1 MSYHLPVIIFLI
13 PFLTAVC
20 MPMVGGKNRDW
31 CRPMA
36 LAAVFAMCFTAVLNL
51 WGVLVVLDHG
61 ETPDRY
67 FFGGWPISTSLPAPP
82 IRIEWVN
89 DPFSSVMLVALSFLA
104 SLCLIYGGPVLPQSL
119 GKRVVH
125 YYTLILLLISG
136 LTGIVFAGD
145 IFNIFVFLEVAALS
159 AYALVAVPG
168 GRALVAAFRYLILGT
183 LGASFYLLGVVF
195 LYAATGTLNMADL
208 AEQLTDNDSKLMTS
222 KTIIAGSTFMFIGLG
237 IKMALFPLHGWLP
250 GAYTR
255 APDAISPIL
264 AALMTK
270 VALYAWVRIMFWVLG
285 ARAELGQVHL
295 LALLGVL
302 GAIAAVVGAL
312 LALGQQDVKR
322 MFAYGGISHIGLIL
336 IGVSQGNQTGFAGGM
351 FYLINDAVMQ
361 ASAFFIAG
369 AAVYQHG
376 ARTVDEWASL
386 RGSPWMTGALIILA
400 MSMIGIPPTGGFFG
414 KWYIILGAIEA
425 GNYLAVGAVVV
436 ATLLT
441 MAYFQRLFISIFRD
455 LQTSSSTVR
464 VETHRSLRV
473 SVGVTSVAIIVLGL
487 CSDPIIK
494 LFRNVAESV
503 GLVNS

>member
-1 MSYHLPVIIFLI
+1 MSNHLPLIAFLI
-13 PFLTAVC
+13 PFLTAIC
-20 MPMVGGKNRDW
+20 MPMVGGKNRHW

-36 LAAVFAMCFTAVLNL
+36 LAAVFAMCVTAVVNL
-51 WGVLVVLDHG
+51 WVVLDHG
-61 ETPDRY
+61 KTRY
-67 FFGGWPISTSLPAPP
+67 AFGGWPISTSLPAPP
-82 IRIEWVN
+82 IGIEWVN
-89 DPFSSVMLVALSFLA
+89 DPLASVMLVALSFVA
-104 SLCLIYGGPVLPQSL
+104 TVCLIYGGPVLPQSL
-119 GKRVVH
+119 GRRVVL
-125 YYTLILLLISG
+125 YYTLILILISG

-195 LYAATGTLNMADL
+195 FYAATGTLNMVDL
-208 AEQLTDNDSKLMTS
+208 AQQLTDRPELMTS
-222 KTIIAGSTFMFIGLG
+222 KAVIAGSTFMFIGLG

-285 ARAELGQVHL
+285 VGTEIGQGHL
-295 LALLGVL
+295 LTLLGVL
-302 GAIAAVVGAL
+302 GALAAVVGAL
-312 LALGQQDVKR
+312 LALSQQDVKR
-322 MFAYGGISHIGLIL
+322 MFAYGGISHVGLIL

-351 FYLINDAVMQ
+351 FYMINDAVMQ
-361 ASAFFIAG
+361 AGAFFIAG
-369 AAVYQHG
+369 AAIYQHG
-376 ARTVDEWASL
+376 ARTVEEWASL
-386 RGSPWMTGALIILA
+386 RGGSPWMTGALIILA

-414 KWYIILGAIEA
+414 KWYIILGAIEER
-425 GNYLAVGAVVV
+425 NYLAVGAVVV

-441 MAYFQRLFISIFRD
+441 MAYFQRLFVSIFRES
-455 LQTSSSTVR
+455 QTSSCAAR
-464 VETHRSLRV
+464 VETHLSLRV

-494 LFRNVAESV
+494 LFRNTAESI
-503 GLVNS
+503 GL